1 MTFRKHLI
9 AALALVLT
17 LTLAASGAGLTA
29 RPAHAQDGSDQRTV
43 TVTGFGYATG
53 VPDIVRVGLGVEA
66 VNTDIADAMDDVNTR
81 MNAVIQTLQDAGVAP
96 EDIRTE
102 YFNISQDYSYSPM
115 ASSGE
120 SSDAATGTP
129 YRVSTTVRVTVRE
142 ADRVGELI
150 SAAVDAGANLVN
162 YVEFD
167 ISDSAALE
175 SEARTDAV
183 ADARAR
189 AEELAG
195 LVGATVGEAVQVVEG
210 NNSYPLSNRMDYGG
224 MGTTT
229 NSATISQGT
238 LSVTMSVTITYVLQ

>member
-1 MTFRKHLI
+1 MSFRKHFV

-17 LTLAASGAGLTA
+17 LTLAASGAGLSA

-43 TVTGFGYATG
+43 TVTGYGYATG

-81 MNAVIQTLQDAGVAP
+81 MDAVIQTLQDAGVAP

-115 ASSGE
+115 ASS
-120 SSDAATGTP
+120 SDAAGGTP
-129 YRVSTTVRVTVRE
+129 YRVSTTVRVTVRD
-142 ADRVGELI
+142 ASRVGELI

-175 SEARTDAV
+175 SEARTGAV

-195 LVGATVGEAVQVVEG
+195 LVGATVGEAVDVVEG
-210 NNSYPLSNRMDYGG
+210 SNVYPLSNRMDYGG
-224 MGTTT
+224 MGA
-229 NSATISQGT
+229 ATSDAAISQGT

>member
-1 MTFRKHLI
+1 MSFRKHFV

-17 LTLAASGAGLTA
+17 LTLAASGAGLSA
-29 RPAHAQDGSDQRTV
+29 RPAHAQDGSGQRTV
-43 TVTGFGYATG
+43 TVTGYGYATG

-81 MNAVIQTLQDAGVAP
+81 MDAVIQTLQDAGVAP

-115 ASSGE
+115 ASS
-120 SSDAATGTP
+120 SDAAGGTP
-129 YRVSTTVRVTVRE
+129 YRVSTTVRVTVRD
-142 ADRVGELI
+142 ASRVGELI

-175 SEARTDAV
+175 SEARTGAV

-195 LVGATVGEAVQVVEG
+195 LVGATVGEAVDVVEG
-210 NNSYPLSNRMDYGG
+210 SNVYPLSNRMDYGG
-224 MGTTT
+224 MGA
-229 NSATISQGT
+229 ATSDAAISQGT